1 MANKKDIIDRSRVR
15 KIDGSFSW
23 VDHRFITGGF
33 LDDLSTI
40 EILLYFFL
48 VAVSDRHGVSFYH
61 DDRICGLL
69 KIDLCS
75 LGEARE
81 GLIHMSLICYK
92 SPLYQVLA
100 LPPQPISAPT
110 EEEMAEERRKVGLA
124 YIQKFKDA
132 VGGGRRRRSC

>member
-1 MANKKDIIDRSRVR
+1 MAAKKDIINARRIR

-69 KIDLCS
+69 KIDLFN
-75 LGEARE
+75 LGKARE
-81 GLIHMSLICYK
+81 GLIHRSLIEY
-92 SPLYQVLA
+92 SAPIYQVLA
-100 LPPQPISAPT
+100 LPATPVAPPT
-110 EEEMAEERRKVGLA
+110 SEELAEERMKVGLS
-124 YIQKFKDA
+124 YIEKFKDA
-132 VGGGRRRRSC
+132 VRGRRGNSGC